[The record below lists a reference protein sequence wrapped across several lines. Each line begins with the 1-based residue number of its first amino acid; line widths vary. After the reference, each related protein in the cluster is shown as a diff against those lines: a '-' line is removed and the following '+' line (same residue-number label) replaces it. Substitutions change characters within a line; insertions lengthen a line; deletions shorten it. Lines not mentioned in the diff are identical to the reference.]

1 MAAAK
6 KVRNI
11 ILVGLMGSGKS
22 TVARIIGKKLG
33 WQVCDLDR
41 LITEKAGITI
51 PEIFAG
57 KGEAYFRR
65 LEKELLATVLQ
76 QGEHLVVATGG
87 GAVIDEENRRVMK
100 ENGTMV
106 YLRAE
111 IKDLCR
117 RLGKGKGRPLLAGGE
132 PEEIL
137 AQLAREREAFYR
149 EAQVIVDT
157 RGLTPAA
164 VARQVITA
172 VFQDA
177 GEKGF

>member
-51 PEIFAG
+51 RDLCRKRRGIFPPFGEGTAG
-57 KGEAYFRR
+57 YGLTA
-65 LEKELLATVLQ
+65 
-76 QGEHLVVATGG
+76 GEHLVVATGG

-106 YLRAE
+106 YLQAE

-117 RLGKGKGRPLLAGGE
+117 RLGRKGRPLLARGE

-149 EAQVIVDT
+149 EAQGDCGY
-157 RGLTPAA
+157 RADGS
-164 VARQVITA
+164 RCQ
-172 VFQDA
+172 A
-177 GEKGF
+177 GYYRSFSGCREKGF

>member
-1 MAAAK
+1 M
-6 KVRNI
+6 
-11 ILVGLMGSGKS
+11 
-22 TVARIIGKKLG
+22 
-33 WQVCDLDR
+33 
-41 LITEKAGITI
+41 
-51 PEIFAG
+51 
-57 KGEAYFRR
+57 
-65 LEKELLATVLQ
+65 EKELLATVLQ
-76 QGEHLVVATGG
+76 QGNTWRVATGG